1 MSPKYFLVQQFIN
14 SVAKRV
20 KVEPVNTTGN
30 FLFISSLISIS
41 STFSLAPTR
50 QMHSIDG
57 CSEEAFK
64 TAQAIAKGPELEPS
78 RAALIAQIADLEADI
93 RNVDFRLQNFFH
105 QRTVIANIRD
115 SSVARLAV
123 LNKTA

>member
-1 MSPKYFLVQQFIN
+1 MSSKYFLVQQFID

-20 KVEPVNTTGN
+20 KVEPINTTGN
-30 FLFISSLISIS
+30 FLFLFFAYIN
-41 STFSLAPTR
+41 FFNVSLAPTR
-50 QMHSIDG
+50 QMHFIDG

-105 QRTVIANIRD
+105 QRTVISNIRD
-115 SSVARLAV
+115 GSVARLAV